1 MAIQI
6 LKGDRKKE
14 EQRVGRYM
22 REIREI
28 VKAGFSRRELLRMGL
43 VLGGAGLAAMH
54 GMRGFRPYWA
64 HAASGSGLSLASPP
78 NTPFKDPLPI
88 PRIMRPTTLNPAP
101 TRGPNPVVS
110 AVTGFT
116 EAPRPD
122 HQRWTEFGGASDT
135 SPGFAGAMYEIVEEP
150 RTHNF
155 YPASDG
161 VPPSTVWSYVD
172 ATTNTAGPLWL
183 QAHHGE
189 PIVLRVHN
197 ALPVAN
203 QGFGINQT
211 STHLHGG
218 HVASESDGGPLQFYD
233 FGQFKDFHYPNARAG
248 FASSHPTSSLNGRT
262 VIGDVRETQ
271 SFCWFHDHR
280 VDFTAQNTYKGLVSF
295 YTLFSD
301 DILLDTGDETTGLR
315 LPSGEFDIPMVFGDK
330 AFDPL
335 TGELFF
341 DLFNLDG
348 ILGDRETVNGKIQPF
363 LEVKKRKYR
372 FRFLVGGPSRVYQFF
387 LSNGQPFIQISS
399 DGNLLPRPL
408 TRNSIR
414 VAIAERV
421 DVIVD
426 FTAAT
431 AGSRIYLQNRLL
443 QQDGRGPSGELGQPT
458 NLVEFR
464 VVDDAV
470 VDNSQVPATLL
481 AAPDRVTPVRRR
493 SWKFDRSGGEWTVNN
508 RLFDPEVISAFIKQN
523 SAEEW
528 TLESSGGWQHPIHI
542 HMEEFLVLSREGKAT
557 PADERGRKD
566 VVRLGDGSVGTDNTG
581 RLRVSMQF
589 RDFLGDYPM
598 HCHNTVHED
607 HAMMIRFQ
615 VVP

>member
-1 MAIQI
+1 MAIQV
-6 LKGDRKKE
+6 LNGDRRKM
-14 EQRVGRYM
+14 EQRIGRYM
-22 REIREI
+22 QEIRDI
-28 VKAGFSRRELLRMGL
+28 VQGGFCRRELLKMGL
-43 VLGGAGLAAMH
+43 VLGGAGLAAMQ
-54 GMRGFRPYWA
+54 GMRAFRPYWA
-64 HAASGSGLSLASPP
+64 HAEQGSGDLRLTSPP
-78 NTPFKDPLPI
+78 NTPFEDPLPI
-88 PRIMRPTTLNPAP
+88 PAVMQKTALDPAP
-101 TRGPNPVVS
+101 TQASRGATS
-110 AVTGFT
+110 AITGFT

-135 SPGFAGAMYEIVEEP
+135 EPGFAGAMYEILELHV
-150 RTHNF
+150 THNF
-155 YPASDG
+155 YPARDG
-161 VPPSTVWSYVD
+161 VPPSTIWTYVD
-172 ATTNTAGPLWL
+172 ATTNSPGPLWI
-183 QAHHGE
+183 QARHGE

-197 ALPVAN
+197 SLPFAN

-211 STHLHGG
+211 SVHLHGG
-218 HVASESDGGPLQFYD
+218 HTASESDGGPLQFFD

-248 FASSHPTSSLNGRT
+248 FASTHPTSTLNGRT

-271 SFCWFHDHR
+271 SFLWFHDHR

-315 LPSGEFDIPMVFGDK
+315 LPSGVFDIPMVFADK
-330 AFDPL
+330 VFDPQ
-335 TGELFF
+335 TGQLFF

-363 LEVKKRKYR
+363 LEVKRRKYR
-372 FRFLVGGPSRVYQFF
+372 FRFLVGGPSRTYEFF
-387 LSNGQPFIQISS
+387 LSNGQNFIQISS

-408 TRNSIR
+408 FRRSIR

-426 FTAAT
+426 FSTAR
-431 AGSRIYLQNRLL
+431 AGDKIYLQNRLE
-443 QQDGRGPSGELGQPT
+443 QADGRGPSGDIGRPT

-464 VVDDAV
+464 VGDDAI
-470 VDNSQVPATLL
+470 DDSQVPVALL
-481 AAPDRVTPVRRR
+481 AAPERVRPVRRR
-493 SWKFDRSGGEWTVNN
+493 QWKFDRRGGEWTVNN
-508 RLFDPEVISAFIKQN
+508 RIFDPEVISAFIKQN
-523 SAEEW
+523 TAEEW
-528 TLESSGGWQHPIHI
+528 TLESAGGWQHPIHI
-542 HMEEFLVLSREGKAT
+542 HMEEFLVLSRERKAP

-566 VVRLGDGSVGTDNTG
+566 VVRIGNGSVGDDNTG
-581 RLRVSMQF
+581 ELALSMQF

-607 HAMMIRFQ
+607 HAMLIRFQ